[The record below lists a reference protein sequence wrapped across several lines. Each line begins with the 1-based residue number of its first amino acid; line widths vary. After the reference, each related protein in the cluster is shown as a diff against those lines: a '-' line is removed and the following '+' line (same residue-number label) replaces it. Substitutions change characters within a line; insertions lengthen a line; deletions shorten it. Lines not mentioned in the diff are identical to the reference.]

1 MRTLKMDE
9 KNTFVDQLRK
19 VVYGKGVRVV
29 LPESEE
35 TRILEAA
42 IIVQRDNLA
51 VPIIIG
57 DREKMLQVSREHG
70 LDVSQID
77 IVSPEESGSFD
88 KYVSLYN
95 QQSSLREGAVK
106 RLLRKPLYFALM
118 MVKAGDA
125 DAMVGGAVYE
135 TASIIMAGTMV
146 TGLKEGVS
154 TPSSFFIMDIP
165 GFAGGENGKLIFAD
179 CAVLP
184 DPTPEELADIAI
196 ASAESAKSVLGCE
209 PHVAML
215 SFSTKGSSMEP
226 QAEKIVQATG
236 IVNERRPE
244 LLVDGELQADAA
256 IIPSIAQKK
265 VKEGSSVA
273 GKANVLIFPDLN
285 SGNIAYKLVQRLA
298 NADAIGPLLQGFAQP
313 ICDLSR
319 GASVND
325 IVGSIIVTAAQAI
338 NG

>member
-1 MRTLKMDE
+1 ME
-9 KNTFVDQLRK
+9 AKNTFIDQLRK
-19 VVYGKGVRVV
+19 IVCGKGVRVV
-29 LPESEE
+29 LPEAEE
-35 TRILEAA
+35 PRILEAA
-42 IIVQRDNLA
+42 TIVQKENLA

-57 DREKMLQVSREHG
+57 DREKVLQVSRERK
-70 LDVSQID
+70 LDVSTID
-77 IVSPEESGSFD
+77 IILPEESGSFD
-88 KYVSLYN
+88 RYVSLYS
-95 QQSSLREGAVK
+95 QQSSLREGAVRK
-106 RLLRKPLYFALM
+106 LLRKPLYFGLM

-184 DPTPEELADIAI
+184 EPTSEELADIAI
-196 ASAESAKSVLGCE
+196 ASAESARSILGCE
-209 PHVAML
+209 PRVAML
-215 SFSTKGSSMEP
+215 SFSTKGSSMES
-226 QAEKIVQATG
+226 QAEKVVNATR

-256 IIPSIAQKK
+256 IIPAIAKK
-265 VKEGSSVA
+265 KIKGESPVA

-285 SGNIAYKLVQRLA
+285 SGNIGYKLVQRLA
-298 NADAIGPLLQGFAQP
+298 DADAIGPLLQGFAQP

-319 GASVND
+319 GATVDD
-325 IVGSIIVTAAQAI
+325 IVGSIVVTAAQAI